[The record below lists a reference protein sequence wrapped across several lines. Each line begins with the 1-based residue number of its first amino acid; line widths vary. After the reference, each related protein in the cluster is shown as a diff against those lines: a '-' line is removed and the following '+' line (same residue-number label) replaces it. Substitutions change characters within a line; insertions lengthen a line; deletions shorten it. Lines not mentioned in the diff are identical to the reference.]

1 MTVYNSRAIL
11 VEGLRKRLQRV
22 LEKHLG
28 NNWPLALN
36 KISTLTNWIREAEGK

>member
-1 MTVYNSRAIL
+1 MTAYNSKAAL
-11 VEGLRKRLQRV
+11 VVGLRRRVQRV

-36 KISTLTNWIREAEGK
+36 KISTLMSWIREAERE